1 MRWDRDLA
9 SRLLFGIN
17 DKSQEVIK
25 GYCEQRIEDLHK
37 SLEQTTSWED
47 TLRFQGEIKALREIM
62 NLRKYAS
69 QVMEV
74 SR

>member
-25 GYCEQRIEDLHK
+25 DYCEQRIEDLHK